1 MSICRNALLNKL
13 TRGERFLYAIAA
25 LQVPGTLTHEP
36 RSYALLGGHIRMAFL
51 QAGFPA
57 AAAGATGHLNSG
69 ALYPCASAT
78 HAALS
83 GLRTLGSKIH
93 MKATSRY

>member
-36 RSYALLGGHIRMAFL
+36 RSYALVLGGHIRMAFL
-51 QAGFPA
+51 QAGFS
-57 AAAGATGHLNSG
+57 TV
-69 ALYPCASAT
+69 ALAQQ
-78 HAALS
+78 
-83 GLRTLGSKIH
+83 GTLTLAH
-93 MKATSRY
+93 